1 MKIVNDIKAFFKGH
15 LAKMKALI
23 SQKQS
28 KLTGLQETND
38 YLNSRLQMVSLEV
51 ENLQLSAAE
60 NQSKVSRFQE
70 QFQQMK
76 INRLVMQDE
85 TGNFKR
91 EIGKLCFFFL

>member
-15 LAKMKALI
+15 LAKMKTLI

-51 ENLQLSAAE
+51 ESLQLSAAE
-60 NQSKVSRFQE
+60 SQSKVSRFQE

-76 INRLVMQDE
+76 INKLVLQDE

-91 EIGKLCFFFL
+91 EIGG